1 MDEKKFFSLL
11 RQLNELEKN
20 KKTETPTLIA
30 GRIFSFDPEASDMLL
45 DSMETIFISQKGKN
59 ILT

>member
-11 RQLNELEKN
+11 RQLNELKKN
-20 KKTETPTLIA
+20 KNTETPTLIA
-30 GRIFSFDPEASDMLL
+30 GRIPSLDPEASDMLL
-45 DSMETIFISQKGKN
+45 DSMETIFISQKGEN

>member
-20 KKTETPTLIA
+20 KNTETPTLIA
-30 GRIFSFDPEASDMLL
+30 GRIPSLDPEASDMLL
-45 DSMETIFISQKGKN
+45 DSMETIFISQKGEN